1 MSFRN
6 LEFVSPALNKA
17 IQAYVERIDATQ
29 RDREL
34 LYDIVGFA
42 FDEGRIQGKEEL
54 INEKP
59 INEDKIQTKEDI

>member
-6 LEFVSPALNKA
+6 LEFVSPSLNKA

-42 FDEGRIQGKEEL
+42 FDEGKIRGKEEIL
-54 INEKP
+54 TLGEETKNNLHGEEK
-59 INEDKIQTKEDI
+59 K

>member
-6 LEFVSPALNKA
+6 LEFVSPSLNKA
-17 IQAYVERIDATQ
+17 IQAYIDRIDATQ

-42 FDEGRIQGKEEL
+42 FDEGRIQGKEEIL
-54 INEKP
+54 TLGEETKNNTHGEEEK
-59 INEDKIQTKEDI
+59 